1 MKWTTP
7 DHYFC
12 EGSLNGLPEYYNA
25 FSSLFISYFG
35 LLGLYEIQDDLM
47 IQIIYSLLSINGIS
61 SFMYHWTGNI
71 GFALYDEYPMIISL
85 FLGNI
90 YIDNLIPSKYKKY
103 KILFNINLMIL
114 YLIINVMEDQRLIFP
129 YYFACGLLYVLF
141 NIKRFIRITNKLSL
155 NEVPDKNVN
164 YYSGIIIISALT
176 WGLTE
181 ISCKYDK
188 INYTYIY
195 LLGHPMWHFMISY
208 GFYNLIKIIY
218 KIKSRLY

>member
-12 EGSLNGLPEYYNA
+12 EGLLNGLPEYYNA
-25 FSSLFISYFG
+25 LSSLFISYFG
-35 LLGLYEIQDDLM
+35 LVGLYEIHDDLI
-47 IQIIYSLLSINGIS
+47 IQIIYSLLFINGIS

-71 GFALYDEYPMIISL
+71 GFALYDEFPMIISL

-103 KILFNINLMIL
+103 KILFNINLMVL

-129 YYFACGLLYVLF
+129 YYFAFSLLYILF
-141 NIKRFIRITNKLSL
+141 NIKRFVRITNNLSIIDMT
-155 NEVPDKNVN
+155 NNVN
-164 YYSGIIIISALT
+164 YYSSVIIISALL
-176 WGLTE
+176 WGVTE
-181 ISCKYDK
+181 ISCKYYR
-188 INYTYIY
+188 INYTKIY
-195 LLGHPMWHFMISY
+195 LLGHPLWHFMISY

-218 KIKSRLY
+218 NIKSKVY